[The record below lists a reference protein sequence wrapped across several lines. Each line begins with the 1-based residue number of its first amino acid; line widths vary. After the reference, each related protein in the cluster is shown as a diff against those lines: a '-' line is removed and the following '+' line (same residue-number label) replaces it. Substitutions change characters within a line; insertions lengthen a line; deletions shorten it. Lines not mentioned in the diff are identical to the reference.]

1 MLSESGPAREAF
13 SSVELTRN
21 TKGYQWV
28 IKVYVPAGEE
38 ETALPK
44 VQELDRE
51 LRETYGAES

>member
-1 MLSESGPAREAF
+1 MLSETGPAREAF

-38 ETALPK
+38 DTALPK
-44 VQELDRE
+44 LRELDDQ
-51 LRETYGAES
+51 LQAQYGAES